1 MAPFPLRINITL
13 WQRSLKNMTRKK
25 CLTNAFPLPN
35 FKASSLKISKRTIW
49 IKTKQWN
56 TWPLP
61 LFSLLQITPDLHEF
75 TTPQLPTSTKSLT
88 QKINFHQRTLH
99 QAETM
104 LWQEKTSKAQTC
116 GLSFQPKTKKQPK
129 YKKRLI
135 GKAPIQRISSPAMQI
150 GKLILAKTNQSSIKI
165 MIIWIQ

>member
-1 MAPFPLRINITL
+1 MAPFTLRINITL

-35 FKASSLKISKRTIW
+35 FKASSLKISKRMILF
-49 IKTKQWN
+49 KTKPWS
-56 TWPLP
+56 TWQLP
-61 LFSLLQITPDLHEF
+61 LFSLLQITPDLPEF
-75 TTPQLPTSTKSLT
+75 TTPQLPTWTKSLT

-116 GLSFQPKTKKQPK
+116 GLSFQQKTKKQPK
-129 YKKRLI
+129 YKKNLLERRQYQ
-135 GKAPIQRISSPAMQI
+135 KFPYRPCRSTTWFKQKPIHQAF
-150 GKLILAKTNQSSIKI
+150 KL
-165 MIIWIQ
+165 W